1 MSTKNTLA
9 FSPLRVSF
17 AGGGTDI
24 SPFAEKYG
32 GAVINS
38 TIERGVFLSYTQD
51 SYPIEISSR
60 DFLRTFILGNHDE
73 DNIQNKIIELLD
85 EYGIRSGRLYISDE
99 VPPGSGLGS
108 SSALITALLKIIH
121 EVRGERIDSLALA
134 EEAYRK
140 EKDFFGITLG
150 KQDPYAIAI
159 GGFKYMEFN
168 PDGIRT
174 EPFSDDSTVKFID
187 DRMLLVYTGK
197 TRESSAILS
206 DQVSKSATGDQD
218 TIQRLK
224 ELKDITHLMRNAIVE
239 RNFDRFFTLIN
250 QGWNVKKN
258 LGKNVSSEKIETIIS
273 KSISMG
279 AKAARLLGGGNQG
292 FVLIMAE
299 PERLPFIQI
308 EMTKFSSFVT
318 RISTSDRGTRIIRL

>member
-121 EVRGERIDSLALA
+121 EVRGERIEPLALA

-224 ELKDITHLMRNAIVE
+224 ELKDITHLMRNAIIE
-239 RNFDRFFTLIN
+239 RNFDRFFALIN

-258 LGKNVSSEKIETIIS
+258 LGKNVSSEKIEAIIS

-308 EMTKFSSFVT
+308 EMTKFSTFVT